1 MTLTSTTKIYYLI
14 FIFLLAK
21 SDEKDRLKQDK
32 KAEEKAA
39 KQEKKREKEAIKNKK
54 MLAEHSSTTL
64 TNNSLNASSSG
75 TSRKLYEDEL
85 DPSEDYINECEM
97 SSGIQMMTF
106 RSSEA
111 KGNFEFS
118 ALGG

>member
-1 MTLTSTTKIYYLI
+1 
-14 FIFLLAK
+14 
-21 SDEKDRLKQDK
+21 
-32 KAEEKAA
+32 
-39 KQEKKREKEAIKNKK
+39 

-64 TNNSLNASSSG
+64 TNNSLNASSAG

-106 RSSEA
+106 RSNEA
-111 KGNFEFS
+111 KGNFAPPVPVHDRLCEYS
-118 ALGG
+118 LQGAGWPPRGGHSQDQPW

>member
-1 MTLTSTTKIYYLI
+1 
-14 FIFLLAK
+14 
-21 SDEKDRLKQDK
+21 
-32 KAEEKAA
+32 
-39 KQEKKREKEAIKNKK
+39 

-64 TNNSLNASSSG
+64 TNNSLNASSAG
-75 TSRKLYEDEL
+75 TSRKLYEDEF

-106 RSSEA
+106 RSNEA

-118 ALGG
+118 ALRGRQKFAFLEYSLY

>member
-1 MTLTSTTKIYYLI
+1 MWLRLQKIYYLI

-39 KQEKKREKEAIKNKK
+39 KQEKKREKEANKNKK

-64 TNNSLNASSSG
+64 TNNSLNASSAG

-106 RSSEA
+106 RSNEA
-111 KGNFEFS
+111 KGNFESS
-118 ALGG
+118 A